1 MFLTSRYKIGRI
13 KNVDCTK
20 FSCKTHAYNVTYKI
34 KENKAL
40 VTKEMYRHAYRWWWK
55 KGVKKGGK
63 RSRDG
68 VLGTEKLIEIHG

>member
-1 MFLTSRYKIGRI
+1 
-13 KNVDCTK
+13 
-20 FSCKTHAYNVTYKI
+20 
-34 KENKAL
+34 L
-40 VTKEMYRHAYRWWWK
+40 VTKGMYRHAYRWWWK